1 MNLPAS
7 FTEYTRALLGV
18 EEYEKLVSALQQ
30 EPPVSIRLNRLKVHR
45 LKVENA
51 LSVQPPWSS
60 EGIYLDERLTFT
72 FDPLF
77 HAGCYYVQEASS
89 MFVEQVLRQHVT
101 KPVVMLDLCAA
112 PGGFAGCQRGNPEP
126 VADFG
131 GEPDEMGTSGCGGYE

>member
-60 EGIYLDERLTFT
+60 EGIYLDERLTFLHST
-72 FDPLF
+72 RCFMQGVIMCRRLLRCSWNRCS
-77 HAGCYYVQEASS
+77 GS
-89 MFVEQVLRQHVT
+89 MSRS
-101 KPVVMLDLCAA
+101 
-112 PGGFAGCQRGNPEP
+112 RW
-126 VADFG
+126 
-131 GEPDEMGTSGCGGYE
+131 

>member
-60 EGIYLDERLTFT
+60 EGIYLVS
-72 FDPLF
+72 
-77 HAGCYYVQEASS
+77 C
-89 MFVEQVLRQHVT
+89 MVL
-101 KPVVMLDLCAA
+101 LCA
-112 PGGFAGCQRGNPEP
+112 GGFFDVRGTGAPAVCHEAGGDARPLCR
-126 VADFG
+126 
-131 GEPDEMGTSGCGGYE
+131 SGREIDPCS

>member
-45 LKVENA
+45 LTVENA

-89 MFVEQVLRQHVT
+89 MFVEQ
-101 KPVVMLDLCAA
+101 
-112 PGGFAGCQRGNPEP
+112 
-126 VADFG
+126 AD
-131 GEPDEMGTSGCGGYE
+131 

>member
-60 EGIYLDERLTFT
+60 EGIYLDERAPFN
-72 FDPLF
+72 F
-77 HAGCYYVQEASS
+77 
-89 MFVEQVLRQHVT
+89 R
-101 KPVVMLDLCAA
+101 PVVSCRVLLCA
-112 PGGFAGCQRGNPEP
+112 GGFFDVRGTGAPAACHEAGGDARPLCR
-126 VADFG
+126 
-131 GEPDEMGTSGCGGYE
+131 SGREIDPCS

>member
-60 EGIYLDERLTFT
+60 EGI
-72 FDPLF
+72 FDVRGTGAPAACHEAGGDARPL
-77 HAGCYYVQEASS
+77 C
-89 MFVEQVLRQHVT
+89 R
-101 KPVVMLDLCAA
+101 
-112 PGGFAGCQRGNPEP
+112 
-126 VADFG
+126 
-131 GEPDEMGTSGCGGYE
+131 SGREIDPCS